1 MHVLQSKLPRSC
13 SSNMDSTP
21 LALDVLGFSQF
32 KHSYARIL
40 DNQMGDGTGIMNKT
54 AFLQAI
60 EEPFIK
66 TFTVNNIKESFKLVG
81 LHPLDASVIK
91 TLKTAPSIP
100 TVINGPPLTHH
111 PTPLTLITTAC
122 SPPPTKP

>member
-40 DNQMGDGTGIMNKT
+40 DDQMRDGTGIMNKT

-91 TLKTAPSIP
+91 TLKTAPSLP
-100 TVINGPPLTHH
+100 TTFNGPSLTTD
-111 PTPLTLITTAC
+111 PIPFRLM
-122 SPPPTKP
+122 